1 MIDPTYFREIERVT
15 EGIIRIGVVD
25 SVLHEEGKCRV
36 KFGDRISYK
45 LKFIGARAG
54 GDKVY
59 WHPDPDEQVLVF
71 SPGGDDTAGFVL
83 TGLFSD
89 KKPLPE
95 GAGENK
101 FITEF
106 KDGSRIEYDRE
117 SHRLKLDIK
126 GDIVITATGDI
137 RMESSGDVTIKGQN
151 IQLNP

>member
-1 MIDPTYFREIERVT
+1 MMDPTYFREIERVT

-25 SVLHEEGKCRV
+25 SVLHDEGKCRV
-36 KFGDRISYK
+36 KLGDRLSHK
-45 LKFIGARAG
+45 LKFIAPRAG
-54 GDKVY
+54 DDKVY
-59 WHPDPDEQVLVF
+59 WPPDVGEQVLIL

-83 TGLFSD
+83 TGIFSNL
-89 KKPLPE
+89 KPLPE

-117 SHRLKLDIK
+117 SHRLKLDIQ

-151 IQLNP
+151 IHLNP